1 MITQD
6 YLMRMLIAFFQ
17 ALMEAKSR
25 AIDEKDMVGAAE
37 LLENLVGESSSIGA
51 DMFLSLAPESMAT
64 ILQTTGNDPKVTEFM
79 ARSLMQAAEYREKSG
94 DVATAQLRRDQARA
108 IADAY
113 GHDLTVTM
121 EEWLENHDYSASEE
135 K

>member
-6 YLMRMLIAFFQ
+6 YLMRMLHAFFQ

-25 AIDEKDMVGAAE
+25 ALDEKDMVGAAE
-37 LLENLVGESSSIGA
+37 LLENLVGETSSLGA

-94 DVATAQLRRDQARA
+94 DSLTAQLRRDQARA

-121 EEWLENHDYSASEE
+121 EEWLATHDYSTSEE

>member
-6 YLMRMLIAFFQ
+6 YLMRMLLAFFQ

-25 AIDEKDMVGAAE
+25 ALDEKDMVGAAE
-37 LLENLVGESSSIGA
+37 LLENLVGETSSLGA
-51 DMFLSLAPESMAT
+51 DMFLSLAPESMAA

-94 DVATAQLRRDQARA
+94 DSLTAQLRRDQARA

-121 EEWLENHDYSASEE
+121 EEWLATHDYLTSE
-135 K
+135 KK